1 MFMSSTRIFNS
12 SGSLTTNESARQ
24 IFSLTFVFLIALC
37 GSVAADLKVES
48 KPNWGFDG
56 TIQVEDFNL
65 LTVEVFNNSEKNWEG
80 SVWVKPIVGIQ
91 SVDLPVI
98 QPDLFIEPYGKR
110 QLQFYVFV
118 PDRTEYNLAWGKIR
132 NGRLFA
138 EDSYKIDSPK
148 VSYKKVVVQLTNLE
162 LNVRTVD
169 LPTFDEQNFP
179 SSATV
184 LNPVKGFVLDHVP
197 RWQKP
202 QTQAFRDWLFGGGT
216 LYLVSSDSASLLEFP
231 ASLSELNEPS
241 DEFPVGYGRVIRT
254 QESIKAERAK
264 QNPNNTYK
272 NLSSSGTIFSLLK
285 AMTTP
290 DHNWGLIY
298 TLASVYLL
306 ILFPGCWL
314 LGRKKGDFRL
324 TYTVV
329 LATVALFSF
338 GFHSIGKRGY
348 GEETTVN
355 SVAFVKPGQP
365 GRWVVKQWSNL
376 FITGGG
382 DYDVT
387 HEVDSSAIST
397 GQHTEAVRG
406 MAINQPAAAMRSDIP
421 SFSNRT
427 VIHTGVLKSQGFRP
441 EATQIE
447 STQGQ
452 LQALELSMPEGTQ
465 WPEMSSKI
473 AIHRD
478 RIYDLSLSNGKLH
491 MVGNGRQAT
500 QLEHNSLVYNHYGW
514 GNQAEIT
521 GAGYFDKAFW
531 LMVADDL
538 GLFHGENLEPTT
550 LPEDVVR
557 VYLQTEMDS
566 TFFAKGENF
575 PQQVGKVL
583 YSFDFHADLTE

>member
-1 MFMSSTRIFNS
+1 MFMSSLRNFNS
-12 SGSLTTNESARQ
+12 SGSLTINEFARQ
-24 IFSLTFVFLIALC
+24 FLSLAFIALVALC
-37 GSVAADLKVES
+37 GSVSADLEVES

-65 LTVEVFNNSEKNWEG
+65 LSVEVFNNSENPWQG

-118 PDRTEYNLAWGKIR
+118 PDRTEYDLAWGKIR

-148 VSYKKVVVQLTNLE
+148 VSYNKAVVQLTNLE
-162 LNVRTVD
+162 LNVRTAD

-216 LYLVSSDSASLLEFP
+216 LYLVSSDSAALLEFP
-231 ASLSELNEPS
+231 AALSELNEPS
-241 DEFPVGYGRVIRT
+241 DEFPVGYGKVIRSK
-254 QESIKAERAK
+254 ELIKAERVK

-298 TLASVYLL
+298 TLAVVYLL

-387 HEVDSSAIST
+387 HDVDSSAIST

-406 MAINQPAAAMRSDIP
+406 MAINQPTAAMRSDIP

-427 VIHTGVLKSQGFRP
+427 VVHTGVLKSQRFRP

-447 STQGQ
+447 GTKDY
-452 LQALELSMPEGTQ
+452 LQALELSLPDGMK
-465 WPEMSSKI
+465 WPEMSSQI
-473 AIHRD
+473 AIYRD
-478 RIYDLSLSNGKLH
+478 ALYDMKLTDGKLR
-491 MVGNGRQAT
+491 MVGNGRDAN
-500 QLEHNSLVYNHYGW
+500 QLDYNSLVYNPYRW

-521 GAGYFDKAFW
+521 GSGYFDKIFW

-538 GLFHGENLEPTT
+538 GLFHGENIDETT
-550 LPEDVVR
+550 LPGNVVR

-566 TFFAKGENF
+566 SFFAQGDNF
-575 PQQVGKVL
+575 PQQGGKVL
-583 YSFDFHADLTE
+583 YSFDFHADLIE